1 MIYVYYNYGNRIK
14 EKAGYGL
21 FAGIEIPHVPEN
33 GGGSKPQGGGIGSG
47 CNGRIHSKSLA
58 AEKNS

>member
-33 GGGSKPQGGGIGSG
+33 GGGSKPQGGGIG
-47 CNGRIHSKSLA
+47 A
-58 AEKNS
+58 